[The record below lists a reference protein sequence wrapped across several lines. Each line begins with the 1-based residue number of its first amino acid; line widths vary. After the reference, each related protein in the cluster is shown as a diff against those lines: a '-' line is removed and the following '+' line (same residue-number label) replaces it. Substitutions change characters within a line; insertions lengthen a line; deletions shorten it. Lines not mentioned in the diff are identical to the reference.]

1 MRRLRC
7 AKFEA
12 WFLIA
17 VTLLPGFVLLYGC
30 GGPASETSGTG
41 SGSSAAPSSD
51 TTSPSTPGGLSA
63 TLASSSQVNLTW
75 TASTDNVGV
84 AGYCVYRNGAPLA
97 TVGDV
102 TAYQDGGLSS
112 STTYSYSVQALDAAG
127 NASPQSSAVIVT
139 MPTVDTVAPSTPA
152 GLAATAVSNA
162 QINLSWSPSTD
173 NVAVTGYR
181 VFRNGALLASVGNVS
196 TYQDTS
202 LTAGTTYAYTVQA
215 FDAAGNASAQ
225 SAQASATTAAA
236 ADTTP
241 PTIPANLVGNAVSPT
256 QINLS
261 WSASTDNVAV
271 ASYRVY
277 RNGAVVATLVTTT
290 YQNTGLSPATTYS
303 YRVDAVDAT
312 GNASGLSAAVT
323 VS

>member
-7 AKFEA
+7 AKFEG

-30 GGPASETSGTG
+30 GGPASESAGTG
-41 SGSSAAPSSD
+41 SGSSTAPSAD
-51 TTSPSTPGGLSA
+51 KTPPSTPGGLSA

-84 AGYCVYRNGAPLA
+84 AGYHVYRNGAPLA

-181 VFRNGALLASVGNVS
+181 VFRNGALLNSLGNVS

-202 LTAGTTYAYTVQA
+202 LNAGTTYAYTVQA

-236 ADTTP
+236 ADT
-241 PTIPANLVGNAVSPT
+241 
-256 QINLS
+256 
-261 WSASTDNVAV
+261 
-271 ASYRVY
+271 
-277 RNGAVVATLVTTT
+277 
-290 YQNTGLSPATTYS
+290 
-303 YRVDAVDAT
+303 
-312 GNASGLSAAVT
+312 
-323 VS
+323 